1 MASVFNSSKGCDG
14 VATADD
20 NVNEDPTVVEA
31 QMISNNFVSSTEC
44 AYNNYASLAQNL
56 SWADRFYEKEPDIVA
71 VFDFDL
77 RTIIRY
83 QMSKLYKTV
92 PVSVALIALAALSTA
107 TEIDVLYSYVFM
119 FLLLALLSFN
129 FLFALQQYK
138 SQANHGIHLAV
149 TTNCIRYDQESP
161 KVHTVVRI
169 IHWIDLW
176 ESQSRIASP
185 CCRLLTIISRITDST
200 LSHYHL

>member
-1 MASVFNSSKGCDG
+1 MASTFISSKGCDG

-31 QMISNNFVSSTEC
+31 HMIPNNLTLSTEC

-77 RTIIRY
+77 RTIIQY

-92 PVSVALIALAALSTA
+92 PVSVALIALAALSSV
-107 TEIDVLYSYVFM
+107 TEIDVLYSYIFM

-129 FLFALQQYK
+129 FLFAWQQYK

-149 TTNCIRYDQESP
+149 TTNCVRYDQESP
-161 KVHTVVRI
+161 KAHTVVRI
-169 IHWIDLW
+169 NCIDLS
-176 ESQSRIASP
+176 ESQSRTASP
-185 CCRLLTIISRITDST
+185 
-200 LSHYHL
+200 